1 MVNDNDALAEAV
13 DTLADAGISFIVT
26 GEGRYGSMWQ
36 FILTKE
42 DALEYCR
49 DPATVMARHHGIGRD
64 QFIAWF
70 DSDRSVICSARTT
83 QGRRCRNP
91 VRGGYQDCG
100 PREWVELQGGYCP
113 VHGG

>member
-49 DPATVMARHHGIGRD
+49 DPAAVMARHHGIGRD

-70 DSDRSVICSARTT
+70 HSDRSVICSASTT
-83 QGRRCRNP
+83 HGRRCRNP
-91 VRGGYQDCG
+91 VRGGHQDCG